1 MFEEPEWAVEAPL
14 AAGLG
19 PVASL
24 PRPAAASQ
32 IKVSG
37 PAGHW
42 ELFKALKR
50 ILVDH
55 SAGHAARTPCVGVG
69 VFACSR
75 ARLRPTEIEDM
86 RTSKRK

>member
-1 MFEEPEWAVEAPL
+1 MFEEPEWAEEAPL

-19 PVASL
+19 PVASR

-37 PAGHW
+37 PAGHG
-42 ELFKALKR
+42 ELLEALKR

-55 SAGHAARTPCVGVG
+55 SAGHAARAPCVGVGVG
-69 VFACSR
+69 VFAC
-75 ARLRPTEIEDM
+75 APAAP
-86 RTSKRK
+86 